1 MKIGDYGTG
10 IEIRGYFCKTS
21 ESIFKVLTERVSVY
35 NKAYGDDFSEAK
47 IGTRGSL
54 KYNGNI
60 IGSLFLIPV
69 GEEIYAS
76 PLKEITLIYLNL

>member
-1 MKIGDYGTG
+1 L
-10 IEIRGYFCKTS
+10 
-21 ESIFKVLTERVSVY
+21 SIY

-47 IGTRGSL
+47 VGTLGSL

-69 GEEIYAS
+69 GKEIYT
-76 PLKEITLIYLNL
+76 PLLNRSL